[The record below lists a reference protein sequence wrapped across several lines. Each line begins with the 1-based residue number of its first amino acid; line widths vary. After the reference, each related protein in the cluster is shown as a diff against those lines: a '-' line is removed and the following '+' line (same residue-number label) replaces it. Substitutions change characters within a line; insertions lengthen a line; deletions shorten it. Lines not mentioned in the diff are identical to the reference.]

1 MWKRLY
7 LAQDI
12 ILSHLR
18 VYCPIKEGHLVG
30 SINSDNSKFIIT
42 IGDEDV
48 QYAPFTNES
57 WNNFAPPLKGHK
69 NPNEGWIDRALQSA
83 LPVVEQMLSGA
94 ITEDEAQELVKAN
107 NEQYEKRLNA
117 AAERFREKA
126 RNIL

>member
-18 VYCPIKEGHLVG
+18 VYCPIDTGALSA
-30 SINSDNSKFIIT
+30 SITSDNNTFVIT

-57 WNNFAPPLKGHK
+57 WDNFDPPLKGHK

-83 LPVVEQMLSGA
+83 LPVVDQMLSGA

-117 AAERFREKA
+117 AAERFRKKA